1 MCLHGECIH
10 TRAHVLLCV
19 CKSLRS
25 AACMSSSPQLQLE
38 MNTAERG
45 GDYQRVHRGIRT
57 IKSCYAAPQY
67 TAVGGNCTKRTYNPH
82 FLFMTFLPDTN
93 SEGGTNSLFVKGTDQ
108 YHSFLVFPLP
118 TAMSPCSAS
127 TTVTLCKPKVITRT
141 TIITVY
147 CNNYQQWRH
156 HCCSRC
162 YLASLTPAEAIYS
175 DRFPLPLII
184 FPSLPRPLLAPSSSS
199 SPQLRKKKNHIE
211 YQDRHK
217 LRSQRYKLQPTSYN
231 LWLSLTHK
239 GKLAASS

>member
-25 AACMSSSPQLQLE
+25 AASMSSSPQLQLE

-118 TAMSPCSAS
+118 AATSPCSAS

-184 FPSLPRPLLAPSSSS
+184 FPSPPRPLLLLLFPS
-199 SPQLRKKKNHIE
+199 
-211 YQDRHK
+211 
-217 LRSQRYKLQPTSYN
+217 
-231 LWLSLTHK
+231 
-239 GKLAASS
+239 A